1 MYPLHRLMPV
11 RTVPALVTAAVA
23 PTQQVLLGEDH
34 IPFRREIEV
43 AVDVALFLQ
52 AATARV
58 VRVG

>member
-1 MYPLHRLMPV
+1 MPV